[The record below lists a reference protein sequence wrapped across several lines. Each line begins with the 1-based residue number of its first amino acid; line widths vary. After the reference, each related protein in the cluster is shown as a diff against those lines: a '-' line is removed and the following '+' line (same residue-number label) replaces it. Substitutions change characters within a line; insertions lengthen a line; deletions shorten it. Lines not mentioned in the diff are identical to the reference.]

1 MMRANYQ
8 MVDRICATTGS
19 DLYRARGLKDGA
31 PVMLKL
37 LDPQNTS
44 VAQTA
49 RFRHEYLLL
58 QSLNVPEIAK
68 PIALIDEYACLAMV
82 IEDFAGESL
91 ETVLAGDRQMDLPTS
106 LTIACHVSHAM
117 VGLHAAHV
125 IHQDIRPPNILVGQ
139 DNQIRIMDL
148 NLAIAQEREAFSSEG
163 GAAPMGDWAYVS
175 PEQTGRM
182 NRAVD
187 YRTDFYSLGIMLYR
201 MLTGQLPFQG
211 NDPLEWMHCHIARN
225 PLPPC
230 EIAPAIPRAVSDIV
244 MKLLAKLP
252 EERYQSAHG
261 MQFDLDHCLLQ
272 WQAFGYIESFPLGA
286 EDGSDRFQIPHKLY
300 GRDREIAQLLAAFD
314 RMAASG
320 EAALVTVSG
329 YSGIGKSS
337 LVDELHK
344 PIVRAGGYFI
354 AGKFDQYMRD
364 IPYATLTQAFRGLV
378 QQLLAES
385 EARVANW
392 RRQIQEAVGING
404 QLIVELLPQVE
415 LIIGKQSPVPYLPP
429 SEAQSRF
436 FMVFRQFLEV
446 LTRKEHPLV
455 LFLDDLQ
462 WMDASSL
469 ALIEHVLS
477 HPDTR
482 YLLLIGAYRD
492 NEVSADQPLMV
503 SVEAIRN
510 SGVSVTDI
518 KLAPLLATDLN
529 QLVADTLHA
538 DQASCK
544 PLTCLLFERTEGNPF
559 FFTQFLDSLHKERL
573 LQWNAENRGW
583 QWDLVQ
589 IKTRDFADNVV
600 DLMVAKLRQLP
611 IETQQALQLAAC
623 LGNKFDLRHL
633 ALVSRLPEDEAGQHL
648 SVAVRE
654 GLIACTDGSGKFL
667 HDRIQQAAYSLIP
680 EARRAEV
687 HLSIGRVLMASM
699 TTVELA
705 EHLFDV
711 ANQFNLGAALLID
724 RDEKAQ
730 VAQLNLRAGRK
741 AKASTAYPSACVF
754 LSAGMALLDE
764 SCWSSRYELT
774 FNLWLE
780 RASCEFLSANFEV
793 AERLIAELLLKAAS
807 NIDKAA
813 AYHVQVEIC
822 EVKSENRR
830 AVDNALECL
839 RLFGIEMPAHPSRE
853 QVQAEYEKFCQ
864 NLGERTIESLI
875 DLPLMTDP
883 EMLAAMHMLSALFT
897 PALYT
902 DLNLGHL
909 HLLHMANLTLKHGTT
924 GASAHGYAWL
934 GLYLGPAFHRYVD
947 GYRFGKLAVDLV
959 EKHGF
964 IDYKAKLYVATGLV
978 SFWTQPIETSI
989 DFLRTTFDSGIET
1002 GDLMF
1007 ACYSWDNLLPAFLV
1021 RGDQLDEV
1029 WRESEKGLAFARK
1042 IKFRDVE
1049 DILVYQQRFIQNM
1062 RGRTLRFG
1070 TLSDAPFDGGAID
1083 GGAFDEAVFEAQLT
1097 EDRMATMVCWYW
1109 IIKAQ
1114 ARFMSGDYEVAI
1126 AAAGKAK
1133 VLLWASEGFI
1143 QILDYHYYTA
1153 LAIAAI
1159 CEKLPPKRRS
1169 ALRMQLAAHCEQLQE
1184 WAENYPPTF
1193 GDKHALVAAEV
1204 ARIEGRALDA
1214 MQLYEQAIQSA
1225 QENGFVHNQG
1235 IAYELAS
1242 AFYRTRGFQKI
1253 ADTYLHEARSC
1264 FARWGADGK
1273 VRQLEVR
1280 YPQLRAQPA
1289 SRSAVSQGGVAQLD
1303 VLSVAKASQAISG
1316 QIVLDELIDTLMRI
1330 VLENAGAQTGAL
1342 LLARG
1347 DDLLLAAEASVAQQR
1362 VQVRLHRNQALPE
1375 SLLPTS
1381 ILNYVRRSQAQVLL
1395 TDATEPHPFSTDPYL
1410 VRCQP
1415 KSVLCLP
1422 IVRQTTLIG
1431 VLYLENTLVTHAF
1444 TPERVGVLELLASQ
1458 AAISLENALLYTD
1471 LQQENSERK
1480 RAEEALR
1487 EREARIRRLVES
1499 NIIGIVF
1506 WDMGGGISE
1515 ANDAFLQMVGY
1526 SRQEL
1531 LSGNVQWTSMTAPE
1545 YRAADAQAIEELRQ
1559 AGTCTLYEK
1568 EFIRKDGQ
1576 RIPALIGSAFFEG
1589 SQENGVAFVLDLTE
1603 RKQAE
1608 AEREARQAADAANR
1622 AKSTFLANISHELR
1636 TPLNGILGYA
1646 QILERDQ
1653 VLGKRQLE
1661 EVNIIRKSGE
1671 HLLTLIND
1679 ILDFAKIEA
1688 GKQELNLTLI
1698 SLAEFLRGIAEM
1710 IGVKAEQKGLD
1721 FISDI
1726 APDLPS
1732 GIQADEQRL
1741 RQVLLNLLANAVKF
1755 TDCGQVTLRVRFLTP
1770 ARLRFDVQDTGIGIS
1785 QAQLG
1790 AIFQPFEQAGEMQR
1804 RLGGAGLGLAISR
1817 QFVRL
1822 MGSEIQV
1829 DSRIGQ
1835 GSTFWF
1841 ELEVPVVETGTAA
1854 VPLKS
1859 IVTGYEGPRRTIL
1872 VVDDVA
1878 ENRAVVV
1885 DMLRPLGFEMDEAV
1899 NGCEG
1904 VEKARILQPALILM
1918 DIVMPEMGGLEAM
1931 RRLRQL
1937 PACKKMPIIAISAS
1951 ASGGDEANS
1960 LTAGANAFLPKPLHL
1975 GRLLTQIG
1983 ALLKLQ
1989 WIEELPQVQPSPEQ
2003 ETDGALVAPPVEEM
2017 EILHRLARL
2026 GNMQDILQR
2035 ASYLSELDE
2044 RYRPFAGQLSLLAKG
2059 YRSKAIVS
2067 LVQQYMEKSQV
2078 S

>member
-1 MMRANYQ
+1 MILAGYQ
-8 MVDRICATTGS
+8 IIGRICATTGS
-19 DLYRARGLKDGA
+19 DLYRARGLKDGT
-31 PVMLKL
+31 PVILKL
-37 LDPQNTS
+37 LDPQSTS
-44 VAQTA
+44 AAQIA
-49 RFRHEYLLL
+49 RFRREYLLL

-68 PIALIDEYACLAMV
+68 PIALIDEYSCLAMV
-82 IEDFAGESL
+82 VEDFAGDSL
-91 ETVLAGDRQMDLPTS
+91 ETVLAGDRRMDLSTS
-106 LTIACHVSHAM
+106 LTTASHLSHAM
-117 VGLHAAHV
+117 AGIHAAQV
-125 IHQDIRPPNILVGQ
+125 IHQDIQPFNILITQ
-139 DNQIRIMDL
+139 ENQIRIMDL
-148 NLAIAQEREAFSSEG
+148 NIAIAQGREAFSSGEG
-163 GAAPMGDWAYVS
+163 TASTGNWAYVS

-211 NDPLEWMHCHIARN
+211 SDPLEWMHCHIARS

-230 EIAPAIPRAVSDIV
+230 EIAPAIPQAVSDIV

-252 EERYQSAHG
+252 EDRYQSAHG
-261 MQFDLDHCLLQ
+261 LQFDLDRCLVQ
-272 WQAFGYIESFPLGA
+272 WQTSRHIESFPLGA

-300 GRDREIAQLLAAFD
+300 GRDREIAQLLTAFD
-314 RMAASG
+314 RMAATG
-320 EAALVTVSG
+320 KAALVTVSG

-337 LVDELHK
+337 LVHELHK
-344 PIVRAGGYFI
+344 PIVREHGYFI

-538 DQASCK
+538 DKASCE

-611 IETQQALQLAAC
+611 DETQQALQLAAC

-633 ALVSRLPEDEAGQHL
+633 ALVSRLLEDEAGQHL

-654 GLIACTDGSGKFL
+654 GLIASTDGSGKFL

-699 TTVELA
+699 TAGELA

-730 VAQLNLRAGRK
+730 VAQINLRAGRK

-793 AERLIAELLLKAAS
+793 AEQLIAELLLRGAS

-934 GLYLGPAFHRYVD
+934 GLYLGPAFHRYAD

-959 EKHGF
+959 EKYAF
-964 IDYKAKLYVATGLV
+964 IDYKAKLYLATGLV
-978 SFWTQPIETSI
+978 SFWTQPLETSI

-1042 IKFRDVE
+1042 IKFRDVA
-1049 DILVYQQRFIQNM
+1049 DIIVSQQRFIANM
-1062 RGRTLRFG
+1062 QGRTASFSTFSG
-1070 TLSDAPFDGGAID
+1070 AQFDGATID
-1083 GGAFDEAVFEAQLT
+1083 QVAFDEAVFEAQLT

-1109 IIKAQ
+1109 ILKAQ

-1133 VLLWASEGFI
+1133 ELLWASEGFI

-1169 ALRMQLAAHCEQLQE
+1169 ALRIQLAAHCEQLQE

-1193 GDKHALVAAEV
+1193 GDKYALVSAEI

-1273 VRQLEVR
+1273 VRQFEAR
-1280 YPQLRAQPA
+1280 YPLRAQPA
-1289 SRSAVSQGGVAQLD
+1289 SRSAVSQGGAAQLD

-1330 VLENAGAQTGAL
+1330 VLENAGAQTGTL

-1347 DDLLLAAEASVAQQR
+1347 DDLVLAAAASVAQQR

-1395 TDATEPHPFSTDPYL
+1395 TDATEPHPFSSDPYL
-1410 VRCQP
+1410 ARCQP

-1422 IVRQTTLIG
+1422 IVRQATLIG

-1444 TPERVGVLELLASQ
+1444 TPERVAVLELLASQ

-1499 NIIGIVF
+1499 NIIGIFF
-1506 WDMGGGISE
+1506 WDTGGGISE
-1515 ANDAFLQMVGY
+1515 ANDALLQMVGY
-1526 SRQEL
+1526 SRQDL
-1531 LSGNVQWTSMTAPE
+1531 LSGNVQWASMTPPE
-1545 YRAADAQAIEELRQ
+1545 CRAADARAIETLRQ
-1559 AGTCTLYEK
+1559 VGTCASYEK
-1568 EFIRKDGQ
+1568 EFIRKDGR
-1576 RIPALIGSAFFEG
+1576 RIPVLIGAALLED
-1589 SQENGVAFVLDLTE
+1589 SQENGIAFVLDLTE

-1622 AKSTFLANISHELR
+1622 AKSTFLANMSHELR

-1646 QILERDQ
+1646 QILERDP
-1653 VLGKRQLE
+1653 VLGKRQLA

-1710 IGVKAEQKGLD
+1710 IGVKAEQKRLD

-1755 TDCGQVTLRVRFLTP
+1755 TDCGQVTLRVRFLP
-1770 ARLRFDVQDTGIGIS
+1770 PSRLRFDVQDTGIGIS
-1785 QAQLG
+1785 QAQLE
-1790 AIFQPFEQAGEMQR
+1790 AIFQPFEQAGDMLHRE
-1804 RLGGAGLGLAISR
+1804 GGTGLGLAISR
-1817 QFVRL
+1817 QYVRL
-1822 MGSEIQV
+1822 MGSEISVESQP
-1829 DSRIGQ
+1829 GQ

-1841 ELEVPVVETGTAA
+1841 ELEVPVVETGMAT

-1885 DMLRPLGFEMDEAV
+1885 DMLRPLGFEMAEAV

-1918 DIVMPEMGGLEAM
+1918 DIVMPEMDGLEAM

-1937 PACKKMPIIAISAS
+1937 PACKKVPIITISAS
-1951 ASGGDEANS
+1951 ASSGDEASS
-1960 LTAGANAFLPKPLHL
+1960 LAAGANAFLPKPLHL

-1989 WIEELPQVQPSPEQ
+1989 WIEELPQAQPSPEQ
-2003 ETDGALVAPPVEEM
+2003 EVEGPLVAPPVEEM

-2035 ASYLSELDE
+2035 ANYLSKLDE

-2078 S
+2078 T